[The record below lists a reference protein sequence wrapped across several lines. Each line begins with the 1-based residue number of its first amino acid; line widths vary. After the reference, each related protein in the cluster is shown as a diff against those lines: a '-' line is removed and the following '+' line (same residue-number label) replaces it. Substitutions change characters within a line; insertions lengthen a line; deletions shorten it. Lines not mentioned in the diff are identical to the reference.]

1 MKNLTTAIY
10 KKVSTSGAFW
20 TSIGGRFYKNINTS
34 TTKVYPYVVY
44 SIISDNEDGTF
55 QEEIEDCL
63 CQVSILS
70 ADNSST
76 EVEDLYTAAKGV
88 LDKCNLSITG
98 NTHLHMLRQHAT
110 LFEDELEN
118 PNGTGWVW
126 HYAIDYNIKM
136 QKN

>member
-20 TSIGGRFYKNINTS
+20 TSIGGRFYKR
-34 TTKVYPYVVY
+34 VVPAGAAYPYVVY
-44 SIISDNEDGTF
+44 SIIYDNEDGTF

-76 EVEDLYTAAKGV
+76 EIENLYTAVKGV

-98 NTHLHMLRQHAT
+98 NTHLHMIRQHAT

-126 HYAIDYNIKM
+126 HYAIDYNIMM
-136 QKN
+136 QKD

>member
-10 KKVSTSGAFW
+10 SLVSGSGAFW
-20 TSIGGRFYKNINTS
+20 TSIGGRFYKRVAPTGP
-34 TTKVYPYVVY
+34 VYPYVVY
-44 SIISDNEDGTF
+44 SIIYDDEDGTF

-63 CQVSILS
+63 CQVSIFS
-70 ADNSST
+70 SDNSST
-76 EVEDLYTAAKGV
+76 EVENLYTAAKGV

>member
-10 KKVSTSGAFW
+10 SLVSSSGALW
-20 TSIGGRFYKNINTS
+20 TSIGGRFYKRVVPAGTA
-34 TTKVYPYVVY
+34 YPYMVF
-44 SIISDNEDGTF
+44 SIIYDNEDGTF

-63 CQVSILS
+63 CQVSIFS
-70 ADNSST
+70 SDNSSS

-98 NTHLHMLRQHAT
+98 NTHLHMIRQHAT